1 MGWLIRWSSGVGAI
15 PMWQAGRFCARR
27 RHPGHGDD
35 HRSDEELVR
44 QFEEQGRLGP
54 VGFSR
59 LVVVDTMNEVAVDDV
74 VSKIRDLDH
83 DERRL
88 Q

>member
-1 MGWLIRWSSGVGAI
+1 VELWCRCDPDVAGGAASALGGATLATVMTTEAMRNWSASSKSRVASG
-15 PMWQAGRFCARR
+15 
-27 RHPGHGDD
+27 
-35 HRSDEELVR
+35 RSGLA
-44 QFEEQGRLGP
+44 
-54 VGFSR
+54 R
-59 LVVVDTMNEVAVDDV
+59 LVIVDTMNEVAVDDV